1 MNFTSEQLALIEAY
15 IKLVNDN
22 IREAYSFAKDYDY
35 YKDVGASYTIGKKYL
50 KVITNNGGQMSVHS
64 FIDID
69 LNVYKP
75 ASWALPAKGVRYNLN
90 NDMETLTKIFSVP
103 SAYCGHYLYR

>member
-1 MNFTSEQLALIEAY
+1 MLTQDQQIKLDVY

-22 IREAYSFAKDYDY
+22 IREAYSFAKGQAY
-35 YKDVGASYTIGKKYL
+35 YNDVGASYTIGKKYI
-50 KVITNNGGQMSVHS
+50 KVIANTGQKSVHA
-64 FIDID
+64 FIDAD

-90 NDMETLTKIFSVP
+90 NDLEKLIKIFSVP